1 MMVKVPSKSP
11 LLLGKKLEWQ
21 KEKINKNR
29 NITAKRIESEDKW
42 PSPGSFFSINL
53 KMLDHSPSLLTSS
66 NSNLSET
73 VKDILPNSLISP
85 CEPVSNLT
93 FTNKEKHLQSKD
105 DLKETRKRLIY
116 SPLKGTPPKR
126 LRVENEAVDLESS
139 FRFDNTMRNYLRPF
153 DSSTP
158 NQPKKKPS
166 SPTSST
172 FDHHNNDTDIDFK
185 RVANRNEV
193 STPKESARNNK
204 SKLNSS
210 KSLSNQEE
218 VSTPKESAK
227 NNKSKLNSNKS
238 LSNQEEVLA
247 PKESAKNNK
256 SKLNSNKSLSN
267 QEEVSTPKESAKNNK
282 SKLNSNKSLSNQEVL
297 APKESAKNN
306 KSKLNSDKSLSN
318 QEEVLAPKESAKN
331 NKSKLNSN
339 KSLSNQEEVL
349 APKESAKNNKSK
361 LNSNKSLSNQEEV
374 LAPKESAKNNKS
386 KLNSNK
392 SLSNQEEVLAPKESA
407 NNNKSKLNSNKSL
420 SNQEEVLAPK
430 ESAKNNKSKLNS
442 KSDDTKRTSNS
453 NQKEVST
460 HMEYAKNNKSIMNS
474 ILKANEKEVLTPK
487 KSAKNNKSK
496 LNSSISKSGDNKR
509 TSKPYRRK
517 RKLCMPNRRRSEK
530 ACQTSKLNK
539 TKNTNELE
547 TNKNQTKTE
556 SDYAL
561 NNESEVVKNASKTK
575 SKKIHILSERSNIQS
590 ENTKSNHLSGLELK
604 NLTRTERD
612 YAIDKQIIENMAT
625 DSDESENVNCAS
637 NCSSK
642 LKKKKSKNILPKKS
656 LPQNLFG
663 PFIQNE
669 DEQSSSKLPETVR
682 VKMHGQNIM
691 ANLKLVL
698 PVSEKWDKP
707 SHNSTHVE
715 TIKHFSFLHFCYGQ
729 LKIKAFGE
737 KGLQKSKCSA
747 IMFFVLFGN
756 LEVTIHET
764 TFSVGPGVNFL
775 VPQGN
780 VYNIVNRSNMEARLI
795 YMQVKDPKEIN

>member
-185 RVANRNEV
+185 RVAGNSVIQLRRSQRKSSQFINMNLSTMVDLCTNRSKFDKTAKKSDESLQLKANRNEV

-691 ANLKLVL
+691 ANLNVFCTFWKFG
-698 PVSEKWDKP
+698 
-707 SHNSTHVE
+707 SHYSRNY
-715 TIKHFSFLHFCYGQ
+715 IFCG
-729 LKIKAFGE
+729 
-737 KGLQKSKCSA
+737 SWS
-747 IMFFVLFGN
+747 
-756 LEVTIHET
+756 
-764 TFSVGPGVNFL
+764 
-775 VPQGN
+775 
-780 VYNIVNRSNMEARLI
+780 
-795 YMQVKDPKEIN
+795 